1 MHYSANMVG
10 EKKMKLE
17 TDQYLLLI
25 AAAVSTIML
34 WTSAMD
40 RHVMAFAFFGE
51 LAISVGLFAMSVRR
65 SRNVRRE
72 PVFRKEEEY

>member
-1 MHYSANMVG
+1 
-10 EKKMKLE
+10 MKLE

-25 AAAVSTIML
+25 AAAISTIML

-65 SRNVRRE
+65 SRKERRE
-72 PVFRKEEEY
+72 LVFRTEEEY

>member
-1 MHYSANMVG
+1 
-10 EKKMKLE
+10 MKLE
-17 TDQYLLLI
+17 SDQYLLLI
-25 AAAVSTIML
+25 AAAISTIML

-65 SRNVRRE
+65 SRKERE
-72 PVFRKEEEY
+72 PVFKTEEEY

>member
-1 MHYSANMVG
+1 MHYNVNMVG

-40 RHVMAFAFFGE
+40 RHVMALAFFGE
-51 LAISVGLFAMSVRR
+51 LAISIGLFAMSMRR
-65 SRNVRRE
+65 SRNVRE

>member
-1 MHYSANMVG
+1 
-10 EKKMKLE
+10 MKLE
-17 TDQYLLLI
+17 IDQYLLLI
-25 AAAVSTIML
+25 AAAISTIML

-51 LAISVGLFAMSVRR
+51 LTMSVGLFAMSVRR

>member
-1 MHYSANMVG
+1 
-10 EKKMKLE
+10 MKLE

-25 AAAVSTIML
+25 AAAISTIML

-65 SRNVRRE
+65 SRKERRE
-72 PVFRKEEEY
+72 PAFRTEEEY